1 MIACDI
7 AIIGGGIIGCA
18 IARKLS
24 RYSPQTLV
32 VEAANDIACG
42 TTKANGGLIHSGYDP
57 APGTMKS

>member
-18 IARKLS
+18 IARELS

-42 TTKANGGLIHSGYDP
+42 TTKANGGLIHSG
-57 APGTMKS
+57 

>member
-18 IARKLS
+18 IARELS

-32 VEAANDIACG
+32 AEAANDIACG
-42 TTKANGGLIHSGYDP
+42 TTKAN
-57 APGTMKS
+57 